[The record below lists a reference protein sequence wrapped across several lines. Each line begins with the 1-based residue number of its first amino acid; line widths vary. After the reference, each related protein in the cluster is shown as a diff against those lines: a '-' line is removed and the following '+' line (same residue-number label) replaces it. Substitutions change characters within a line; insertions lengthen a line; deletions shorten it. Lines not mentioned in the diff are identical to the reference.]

1 MSDME
6 AERLQAARWFLDI
19 HDTEDPAPELLQEWM
34 RWMEASESHRRA
46 FARIE
51 STWQGV
57 PDASL
62 RRADPDAHR
71 RREENEYD
79 GSISVDAWLAQ
90 GRRPVAGA
98 LPPALRIPP
107 AWRRRPLWLA
117 AAAAVVV
124 IVALTLRYS
133 ALIRSGASPESFA
146 TDTGQQMQITLP
158 DGSQAI
164 LGARSRLTVAYTPQS
179 RNLRLEQGEAFF
191 SVHKNH
197 GWPFRVH
204 VLNDVVTAV
213 GTQFDVRAINNRIDV
228 SVAEGVVQVNADT
241 PAAPSLALARDS
253 RTSGEGMQL
262 ARVRSGEIFSFL
274 SRGESRALASP
285 LVTRID
291 PRNAAQWRDGWLIY
305 RDEPLREV
313 LNDVAR
319 YSNRR
324 IVVTDPDMITQRF
337 TGAVYKDSIAEWIQS
352 LAKAFPV
359 AVTER
364 RSEFVVAPRVVPAGQ
379 P

>member
-19 HDTEDPAPELLQEWM
+19 HDTEDPTPELLQEWM

-51 STWQGV
+51 STWQGI
-57 PDASL
+57 PDFSL
-62 RRADPDAHR
+62 RRADPAPHR
-71 RREENEYD
+71 RRQESEYD

-90 GRRPVAGA
+90 GRRPLAGA
-98 LPPALRIPP
+98 VPPARRIPP
-107 AWRRRPLWLA
+107 AWRRRSLWLA
-117 AAAAVVV
+117 AAAAALV
-124 IVALTLRYS
+124 VALTLRYS
-133 ALIRSGASPESFA
+133 PLIRSGASPETFA

-213 GTQFDVRAINNRIDV
+213 GTQFDVRAINNRIEV

-241 PAAPSLALARDS
+241 AAAPSFALAQNSQTLR
-253 RTSGEGMQL
+253 EGMQL
-262 ARVRSGEIFSFL
+262 VRVPSGETFSFL

-285 LVTRID
+285 LVMRID

-364 RSEFVVAPRVVPAGQ
+364 SSEFVVAPRPAPAGR

>member
-1 MSDME
+1 MSDRE
-6 AERLQAARWFLDI
+6 AERLQAAQWFLDI
-19 HDTEDPAPELLQEWM
+19 HDTEDPSLELLQEWM

-46 FARIE
+46 FARVE
-51 STWQGV
+51 STWQGI
-57 PDASL
+57 PDSSL
-62 RRADPDAHR
+62 READPIPHR
-71 RREENEYD
+71 RLEENEYD
-79 GSISVDAWLAQ
+79 GSMSVDAWLARSRGPFAQ
-90 GRRPVAGA
+90 AA
-98 LPPALRIPP
+98 PPARRTTP
-107 AWRRRPLWLA
+107 AWRRRSLWLA
-117 AAAAVVV
+117 VAATAV
-124 IVALTLRYS
+124 IVAVTLRYTP
-133 ALIRSGASPESFA
+133 LIRAGASPESFA

-164 LGARSRLTVAYTPQS
+164 LGARSRLTVAYTPAS

-197 GWPFRVH
+197 RWPFRVH

-213 GTQFDVRAINNRIDV
+213 GTQFDVRTINNRIDV

-241 PAAPSLALARDS
+241 PAAPSSTLAQDS
-253 RTSGEGMQL
+253 QTRRGGAQL
-262 ARVRSGEIFSFL
+262 VRVRSGETFSFL
-274 SRGESRALASP
+274 SRGEDRALASP

-291 PRNAAQWRDGWLIY
+291 PRNAAQWRNGWLIY

-313 LNDVAR
+313 LTDVAR
-319 YSNRR
+319 YSKRR
-324 IVVTDPDMITQRF
+324 IVVTDPARITQRF
-337 TGAVYKDSIAEWIQS
+337 TGAVYKDSIAEWMQS

-364 RSEFVVAPRVVPAGQ
+364 SSEFVVAPRPASAAQ

>member
-6 AERLQAARWFLDI
+6 AERLQAAQWFLDI
-19 HDTEDPAPELLQEWM
+19 HDTEDPSPELLQEWM

-51 STWQGV
+51 SAWQGI
-57 PDASL
+57 PDSRL
-62 RRADPDAHR
+62 RKADPAACR
-71 RREENEYD
+71 RLEENEYD
-79 GSISVDAWLAQ
+79 GSMSVDAWLARGRGPRAEAARSARLTTP
-90 GRRPVAGA
+90 GRRRRSLWFAVAA
-98 LPPALRIPP
+98 TA
-107 AWRRRPLWLA
+107 
-117 AAAAVVV
+117 V
-124 IVALTLRYS
+124 IVAVTLRY
-133 ALIRSGASPESFA
+133 APLIRSRASPESFT

-164 LGARSRLTVAYTPQS
+164 LGARSRLTVAYTPSS
-179 RNLRLEQGEAFF
+179 RNLRLERGEAFF

-213 GTQFDVRAINNRIDV
+213 GTQFDVRAINNRVDV

-241 PAAPSLALARDS
+241 PAASSLKLAPDS
-253 RTSGEGMQL
+253 RQL
-262 ARVRSGEIFSFL
+262 VRVRRGEAFSFL
-274 SRGESRALASP
+274 SQGDHSALASP

-291 PRNAAQWRDGWLIY
+291 PGNAAQWRNGWLIY
-305 RDEPLREV
+305 RNEPLREV
-313 LNDVAR
+313 LADVAR

-324 IVVTDPDMITQRF
+324 IVVTDPAMITQRF
-337 TGAVYKDSIAEWIQS
+337 TGAVHKDSIDEWIQS
-352 LAKAFPV
+352 LAKGFPV

-364 RSEFVVAPRVVPAGQ
+364 SAEFVVAPRPRPIGQ